1 MGSVDQKLLAK
12 QIIGDR
18 GPGIKGNQE
27 KEEASVELLRPLE
40 KDLRIES
47 TRVFALVKAPERRN

>member
-1 MGSVDQKLLAK
+1 MSANQT
-12 QIIGDR
+12 IGDR

-27 KEEASVELLRPLE
+27 MKELSVELLRPLE

-47 TRVFALVKAPERRN
+47 TRVFVLVKAPERRH